1 MLTIT
6 YAYLSPPQ
14 KRLIRDLVDFQLCS
28 LENILNEDIGE
39 DLTLYCIREGIDKNE
54 LMAAIREKHQLYM
67 TIYEKPSMIFSL
79 DEDDQAIIKTILVNL
94 MPKRFTP
101 IQKEVWKK
109 FMITDNLV
117 TYFNAN

>member
-6 YAYLSPPQ
+6 HAHLSSPQ

-39 DLTLYCIREGIDKNE
+39 DLTMYCIQEEIDKTE

-67 TIYEKPSMIFSL
+67 AIYEKPTTIFSL

-94 MPKRFTP
+94 MPKGFTP
-101 IQKEVWKK
+101 TQKEVWKK
-109 FMITDNLV
+109 FMITDNLT

>member
-39 DLTLYCIREGIDKNE
+39 DLTLYCIREEIDKNE

-109 FMITDNLV
+109 FMITDNLT

>member
-6 YAYLSPPQ
+6 HAHLSPPQ

-39 DLTLYCIREGIDKNE
+39 DLTMYCIQEEIDKNE

-67 TIYEKPSMIFSL
+67 AIYEKPTTIFSL

-94 MPKRFTP
+94 MPKGFTP

-109 FMITDNLV
+109 FMITDNLT

>member
-28 LENILNEDIGE
+28 LENILNEGIGE
-39 DLTLYCIREGIDKNE
+39 DLTLYCIREEIDKNE